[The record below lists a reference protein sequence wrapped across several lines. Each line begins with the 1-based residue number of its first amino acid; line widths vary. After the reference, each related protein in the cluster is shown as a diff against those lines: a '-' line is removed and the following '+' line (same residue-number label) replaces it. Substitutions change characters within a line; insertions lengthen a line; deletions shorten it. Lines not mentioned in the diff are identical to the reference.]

1 MKIKLAILHNDII
14 YLNRIINVFNTKYAE
29 KIQVYSFTKLNN
41 ALEELENSRIDV
53 FIASDVFEINVSEI
67 PKRCGFAYL
76 VDSADIE
83 TFKDQHAICRFQK
96 VDLIYRQILSI
107 YSENAGSIASLKIGD
122 DSCKT
127 IAFTAPSGG
136 VGSSTMAAACAFRFA
151 GQGKKTLYLNFEKCG
166 LTDVFFQAEG
176 QFDMS
181 DIIFALK
188 SKKSNLSIKLES
200 CLKQDQNGVFF
211 YSQPK
216 IALDMLEFNAEE
228 MVRLISQ
235 VKLSSSYDCIIL
247 DLDFGLDNDSL
258 NLFRQADSVIWTGDG
273 SEISNYKIKRALHA
287 LSILEKDDEIS
298 LLNRISLVYNKFS
311 SKSSRI
317 IDDIEIKNIGGTPRY
332 EHATTKQVLEKISQ
346 MQMFDNI

>member
-1 MKIKLAILHNDII
+1 
-14 YLNRIINVFNTKYAE
+14 
-29 KIQVYSFTKLNN
+29 
-41 ALEELENSRIDV
+41 
-53 FIASDVFEINVSEI
+53 
-67 PKRCGFAYL
+67 
-76 VDSADIE
+76 
-83 TFKDQHAICRFQK
+83 
-96 VDLIYRQILSI
+96 
-107 YSENAGSIASLKIGD
+107 
-122 DSCKT
+122 
-127 IAFTAPSGG
+127 
-136 VGSSTMAAACAFRFA
+136 
-151 GQGKKTLYLNFEKCG
+151 
-166 LTDVFFQAEG
+166 
-176 QFDMS
+176 MS

-216 IALDMLEFNAEE
+216 IALDMLEFSTEE
-228 MVRLISQ
+228 MIRLISQ